1 MKKELEQVKKEKENL
16 SKRLK
21 EETSSESSVEE
32 SSSEQESVGRKNMEL
47 HIAQLKEEIV
57 NFKKKKPGYYVEP
70 VLHFIF
76 FISFLHS
83 FIHIFRKSSQLKRA

>member
-16 SKRLK
+16 LKRLK

-57 NFKKKKPGYYVEP
+57 NFIWKGLVRG
-70 VLHFIF
+70 
-76 FISFLHS
+76 S
-83 FIHIFRKSSQLKRA
+83 